1 MFERFGAFG
10 ADVVFIFEQFSAFG
24 ADFVC
29 ISERIVFLNF
39 LFLYACRLLRP
50 FGADH
55 KAGCQLH
62 RPPPPFFGSQVYE

>member
-10 ADVVFIFEQFSAFG
+10 ADVVFIFEQFGAFG

-55 KAGCQLH
+55 KAGC
-62 RPPPPFFGSQVYE
+62 